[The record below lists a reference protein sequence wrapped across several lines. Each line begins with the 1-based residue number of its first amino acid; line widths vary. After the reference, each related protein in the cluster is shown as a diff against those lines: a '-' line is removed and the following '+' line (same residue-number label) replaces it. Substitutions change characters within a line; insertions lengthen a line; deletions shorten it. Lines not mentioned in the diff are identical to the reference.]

1 MARFGPW
8 LLIAVTTAH
17 TQAPAS
23 PRFVDAAARGQLER
37 ARAAVLGPRANEGLR
52 SLLLRGRLRVG
63 ITREQAVDGQVEIRV
78 LFPDRY
84 LRVDTVDGTER
95 RSGFTGRTLLTPKGD
110 VNAERTSFTRLMLG
124 LAAFVPAEPRLTFE
138 STGESAFADT
148 AAIDVSAP
156 GFSARMVFDRS
167 SHVPL
172 RLVYDS
178 RYGAGTVMSFA
189 NRRDVDGLQLPSR
202 VTTLIAD
209 RVLET
214 LMFDEMQ
221 INPDLHDADFRR

>member
-1 MARFGPW
+1 
-8 LLIAVTTAH
+8 
-17 TQAPAS
+17 
-23 PRFVDAAARGQLER
+23 
-37 ARAAVLGPRANEGLR
+37 
-52 SLLLRGRLRVG
+52 
-63 ITREQAVDGQVEIRV
+63 
-78 LFPDRY
+78 
-84 LRVDTVDGTER
+84 
-95 RSGFTGRTLLTPKGD
+95 
-110 VNAERTSFTRLMLG
+110 
-124 LAAFVPAEPRLTFE
+124 
-138 STGESAFADT
+138 
-148 AAIDVSAP
+148 
-156 GFSARMVFDRS
+156 MVFDRS

-221 INPDLHDADFRR
+221 VNPDLRDADFRR